1 MKRANKTDSFE
12 KDIARSSLVI
22 SLFPTGILILC
33 LSQASI
39 SIYLKMIIFF
49 FCALVIGIGTLFIWR
64 RVRNQIRTT
73 TNIVEALLAGDSSMR
88 PNSMISRGALAELNQ
103 VINGAALQ
111 LSEHRQLSKEH
122 QLAMSKVLE
131 HIDVAVICL
140 DENYRVSLLNPKA
153 QQLFSVENEMLGM
166 PAKSLGIENEI
177 LEQRIQKVITLITD
191 KVKKR
196 VYLQTDSYQL
206 NGQRHILLFLN
217 DVQQLLQNEE
227 RLAWQRLLRV
237 LSHEINN
244 SLAPIASIGE
254 SLSQAASKN
263 ADDPEFQDDLM
274 GGLRII
280 TQRAL
285 ALDSFIKQYQSLS
298 KLPEPNKSLFSLKTL
313 LLEQL
318 ELFPNISAK
327 LLTENDIDTFAD
339 RTQLSQVLVNLLKN
353 AEQAVENNQL
363 PLLEVNW
370 FVANRTLHLQLQ
382 DNGKGIS
389 NPDNL
394 FVPFYTTKSNG
405 NGIGLVLSRQILFN
419 HSGDLSL
426 SNRETGQ
433 GAIATLSLPVLQAAA
448 N

>member
-22 SLFPTGILILC
+22 SLFPSGILILC

-39 SIYLKMIIFF
+39 SIYLKLIIFL

-131 HIDVAVICL
+131 HIDVAVISL
-140 DENYRVSLLNPKA
+140 DEHFKITMLNPKA
-153 QQLFSVENEMLGM
+153 RQLFALHQDLVGL
-166 PAKSLGIENEI
+166 PVRHLGIDKDI
-177 LEQRIQKVITLITD
+177 LLEPIHKVVTLKTEQLQ
-191 KVKKR
+191 KR
-196 VYLQTDSYQL
+196 VYLQTETYRL
-206 NGQRHILLFLN
+206 HGKPHTLLFFN

-227 RLAWQRLLRV
+227 RSAWQRLLRV

-254 SLSQAASKN
+254 SLSHLVASLETNNELK
-263 ADDPEFQDDLM
+263 DDLTE
-274 GGLRII
+274 GLNII

-285 ALDSFIKQYQSLS
+285 GLDSFIREYQSLS
-298 KLPEPNKSLFSLKTL
+298 RLPQPNKSLFSLKTL
-313 LLEQL
+313 LKEQL
-318 ELFPNISAK
+318 ELFPELDAQVTAK
-327 LLTENDIDTFAD
+327 QDTELFAD
-339 RTQLSQVLVNLLKN
+339 RSQLAQVLVNLIKN
-353 AEQAVENNQL
+353 AMQAVPNGQL
-363 PLLEVNW
+363 CRVELNW
-370 FVANRTLHLQLQ
+370 GQAGNFIQLSLT
-382 DNGKGIS
+382 DNGTGIS

-394 FVPFYTTKSNG
+394 FVPFYTTKPKGS
-405 NGIGLVLSRQILFN
+405 GIGLVLSRQILFN
-419 HSGDLSL
+419 HGGDLTL
-426 SNRETGQ
+426 ANRTDEQ
-433 GAIATLSLPVLQAAA
+433 GAIATLSLPCVG
-448 N
+448 